1 MNRRSLILALIVTV
15 CLLPMNATPMRSV
28 DVAELTAGADLI
40 VVGRVAKVVQ
50 EERTAVEL
58 PGGTVS
64 ATRFRASLSA
74 ARALK
79 GNLSTQ
85 DVSFYFLLPDAP
97 IGFQGV
103 VVGQNGMFFLKASRG
118 RLEFVDPAHPAL
130 PVMPNAQLPV
140 GPPLD
145 QVTAML
151 AQVLVAPQSSDT
163 DRFRVLE
170 ALSHLQT
177 DIAREELRQALKNA
191 SGELRLNIAR
201 ALVAH
206 NDIAGLEPIATAL
219 LHPKGLSNDVVLNL
233 AGSLGGMKDP
243 KAVPT
248 LAKLVEA
255 NNPDINEHAAAALRQ
270 SGSLAALKPLS
281 HLFDDPD
288 LKTRYYAVI
297 GFGEI
302 THQDDWAPAFDE
314 FQQHEEHYL
323 SYWRV
328 WAQTNLH

>member
-1 MNRRSLILALIVTV
+1 MNGRSLLLASIITV
-15 CLLPMNATPMRSV
+15 CMAPMNATPMRSA
-28 DVAELTAGADLI
+28 DVAGLTAGADLI
-40 VVGRVAKVVQ
+40 VVGQVAKVVQ
-50 EERTAVEL
+50 QEKTAVDL
-58 PGGTVS
+58 PGGS
-64 ATRFRASLSA
+64 EPATRFRASLRSD
-74 ARALK
+74 RVLK
-79 GNLSTQ
+79 GDFVAQ

-97 IGFQGV
+97 IGFHGV
-103 VVGQNGMFFLKASRG
+103 VVGQYGMFFLKASQG

-130 PVMPNAQLPV
+130 PAMPNAQLPSA
-140 GPPLD
+140 PPLD

-151 AQVLVAPQSSDT
+151 AQVLVAPQTSAT

-177 DIAREELRQALKNA
+177 DLARAVLRQALRNT
-191 SGELRLNIAR
+191 SGELRLDIAR

-206 NDIAGLEPIATAL
+206 NDITGLEPVATAL
-219 LHPKGLSNDVVLNL
+219 LHPTGLSNDLLLNL

-255 NNPDINEHAAAALRQ
+255 NNPDINRFAAAALRQ
-270 SGSLAALKPLS
+270 TGSSAALEPLS
-281 HLFDDPD
+281 HLLSDPD

-314 FQQHEEHYL
+314 FQRHEEHYL